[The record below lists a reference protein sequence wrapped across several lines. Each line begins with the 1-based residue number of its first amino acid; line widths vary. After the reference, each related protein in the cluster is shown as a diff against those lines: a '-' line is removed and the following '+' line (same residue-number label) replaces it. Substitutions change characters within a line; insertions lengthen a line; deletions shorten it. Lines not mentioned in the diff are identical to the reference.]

1 MIPDTE
7 KDSGIEIKMG
17 IFRNDISVDIVS
29 DDNYNRM
36 RAGGNEVAKTGRPIT
51 GNAKNKKVTIR
62 LSDELHEK
70 LVAYAAEHNQTMTDV
85 ALKALEE
92 KITEKA

>member
-1 MIPDTE
+1 M
-7 KDSGIEIKMG
+7 
-17 IFRNDISVDIVS
+17 
-29 DDNYNRM
+29 
-36 RAGGNEVAKTGRPIT
+36 AKTGRPIT

-92 KITEKA
+92 KLTEKA